1 MPIFST
7 LAQQCAPA
15 IALDLLAALTAVESG
30 FDPLAVIH
38 GPRRE
43 PVATVGHAVAAAVGV
58 TDQGRD
64 VGIGISGISAAKLA
78 SVGVSLSDAFEP
90 CQNLAAAQVV
100 IEDAFRAA
108 DKRGLA
114 GAGADRFVIRSW
126 WRADGRFASADSYA
140 EAVERERANAT
151 DHLKHI
157 VRGTGAPQTAARPN
171 VNPEKAS
178 PPSSLAAEATTPSM
192 RTPAASWDVF
202 GQSRGTAVLLYP
214 PNTKKDNP

>member
-1 MPIFST
+1 MPLFST

-78 SVGVSLSDAFEP
+78 SVGVSLSDTP
-90 CQNLAAAQVV
+90 TLA
-100 IEDAFRAA
+100 
-108 DKRGLA
+108 
-114 GAGADRFVIRSW
+114 
-126 WRADGRFASADSYA
+126 
-140 EAVERERANAT
+140 
-151 DHLKHI
+151 
-157 VRGTGAPQTAARPN
+157 
-171 VNPEKAS
+171 
-178 PPSSLAAEATTPSM
+178 SLAALMPVIPMPT
-192 RTPAASWDVF
+192 
-202 GQSRGTAVLLYP
+202 SRP
-214 PNTKKDNP
+214 